1 MVSMSEYGGYAGRYL
16 RVDLSGSK
24 ITVHKLE
31 KELPRHY
38 IGGVG
43 FCARILWDEVG
54 PATEPLGPENVLVFA
69 TGPVTGTF
77 FPSAG
82 RYVIA
87 AKSPLTGSWG
97 QASAG
102 GHFGPELKYAGYDM
116 AVLEGR
122 ATNPVYLHVDDDFLE
137 LRDAAHLWGRD
148 TNETTKAIREELGDP
163 TVKVACIGQAGEKL
177 VRYACII
184 SDFYRAAGRTGMG
197 AVMGSKNLKAIA
209 VRGSKS
215 VSATSSMKY
224 MDAATEAFRKVTEEW
239 GEACESSLGRY
250 GTPNLVEV
258 EASIGRLPTKN
269 HIFGVYGRADDI
281 GSEVLNEKYRARR
294 ESCFSCGIQCKFISE
309 VRSGPYSG
317 TTTSGPEYETIMAFG
332 SNCLNN
338 NVESIIHANLLCNL
352 YGLDT
357 ISTGKVISFAME
369 CYEKGI
375 ITRTD
380 ADDLDLSWG
389 NHDAI
394 VKLVHRIATREG
406 LGDVLAEGSRMA
418 ARKLGKGAE
427 EFAIQVKGMEVSGQD
442 GRAHQSS
449 GLTHATAAR
458 GADHLTSL
466 SCLEEKGYEETAGTR
481 YGRERAKDLCNPL
494 STTYR
499 GNLVKDLE
507 DLFALTDSLVICKYG
522 VMWPPIFYFDDF
534 ARAIPALTGITE
546 YGDVGEVRLS
556 AERICNLRKAFNAR
570 EGLTRKD
577 DTLPE
582 RFLREPMPS
591 GPGAGHVCQLD
602 PMLDEYYEARGWDKG
617 SGLPVRK
624 TLMRVGLDSVA
635 DDLEALGRLGG

>member
-1 MVSMSEYGGYAGRYL
+1 MIYVSDYGGYAGRYL
-16 RVDLSGSK
+16 RADLSSGK
-24 ITVHKLE
+24 ITIHELE
-31 KELPRHY
+31 KELPRYY

-43 FCARILWDEVG
+43 FCAKILWDEVG
-54 PATEPLGPENVLVFA
+54 PDTKPLNPDNVLVFA
-69 TGPVTGTF
+69 TGPLTGTF
-77 FPSAG
+77 FHSSG
-82 RYVIA
+82 RYVVA
-87 AKSPLTGSWG
+87 AKSPLTGCWG
-97 QASAG
+97 EAHAG

-116 AVLEGR
+116 AILEGK
-122 ATNPVYLHVDDDFLE
+122 ATNPVYLYVDDDFLE
-137 LRDAAHLWGRD
+137 LKDAAHLWGRD

-163 TVKVACIGQAGEKL
+163 TIKVACIGQAGENL

-215 VSATSSMKY
+215 ILATSSMKY
-224 MDAATEAFRKVTEEW
+224 MEAATEAFRKVTETW

-269 HIFGVYGRADDI
+269 HIFGIYDHADDI
-281 GSEVLNEKYRARR
+281 GSEVLEKRYRAMR

-309 VRSGPYSG
+309 VRSGAYAG

-352 YGLDT
+352 CGLDT
-357 ISTGKVISFAME
+357 ISAGKVVSFAME
-369 CYEKGI
+369 CYDKGI
-375 ITRTD
+375 VTRRE

-389 NHDAI
+389 NSDAI
-394 VKLVHRIATREG
+394 VQLVHRISKREG
-406 LGDVLAEGSRMA
+406 LGDLLAEGSRIA
-418 ARKLGKGAE
+418 ARRLGRGAE

-481 YGRERAKDLCNPL
+481 YGSERAKDLVNPL

-499 GNLVKDLE
+499 GRLVKDLE
-507 DLFALTDSLVICKYG
+507 DLFVLTDSLIICKYG

-534 ARAIPALTGITE
+534 AKVIPPLTGMVE
-546 YGDVGEVRLS
+546 YDDIGELRLT

-577 DTLPE
+577 DTLPK

-591 GPGAGHVCQLD
+591 GPGAGYVCNLD
-602 PMLDEYYEARGWDKG
+602 PMLDEYYEARGWDKE
-617 SGLPVRK
+617 SGLPLRK
-624 TLMRVGLDSVA
+624 ALTRVGLEDVA